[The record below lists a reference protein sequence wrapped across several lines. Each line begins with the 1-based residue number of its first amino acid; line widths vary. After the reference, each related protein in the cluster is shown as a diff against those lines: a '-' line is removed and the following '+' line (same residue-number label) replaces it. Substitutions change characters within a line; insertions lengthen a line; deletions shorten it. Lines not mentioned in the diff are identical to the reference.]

1 MISPSPASSDLVEHI
16 SAQSGNLPLAF
27 DTEPGPETAAAV
39 HDREIRVVEQ
49 RCPRVLDLGLTPARP
64 GQTVIIALV
73 RAGPRTLRE
82 HVEIGLMGH
91 MRLEPLRRLAAIAE
105 REAATIH
112 LAKNV
117 LCRGQVVLHVNVLE
131 HLIGEAKLLGHQ
143 VYDFET
149 VL

>member
-1 MISPSPASSDLVEHI
+1 MLE
-16 SAQSGNLPLAF
+16 
-27 DTEPGPETAAAV
+27 
-39 HDREIRVVEQ
+39 
-49 RCPRVLDLGLTPARP
+49 LGLAPARP

-73 RAGPRTLRE
+73 RAGRRTLRE
-82 HVEIGLMGH
+82 IEIGLMGH
-91 MRLEPLRRLAAIAE
+91 MRLEPLWRLAAIAG

-131 HLIGEAKLLGHQ
+131 HLIGETELLGHQ
-143 VYDFET
+143 VYDFEI